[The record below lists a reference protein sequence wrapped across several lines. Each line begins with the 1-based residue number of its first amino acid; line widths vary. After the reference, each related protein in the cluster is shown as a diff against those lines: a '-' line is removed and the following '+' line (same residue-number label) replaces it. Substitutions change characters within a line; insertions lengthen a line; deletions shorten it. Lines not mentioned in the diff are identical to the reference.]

1 MKSLEPFRD
10 DIVVMS
16 GLAQVT
22 GRALGDGPGDHA
34 RATATWLTGVH
45 PYKTGGADFKLGIS
59 ADQIAAQE
67 FGKHTQLA
75 SLELALEQP
84 PLAGNCDSGYTC
96 AYMSMSWRS
105 ETSPLPGEINP
116 RMVFE
121 RLFGDGES
129 TEPTAR
135 MARLES
141 QKSVLDYVTA
151 SLTRLQGTL
160 GAGDKRKL
168 DEYLA
173 AVRDIE
179 RRIQRAEE
187 QNITMKLPHMERP
200 SSIPDDY
207 EEYCKLMMDLQV
219 IAWQTD
225 MTRVTSFTM
234 GRDGSNRAYREIGI
248 SDGHHS
254 ISHHQQ
260 DPERVEKLIKIDE
273 MHTQMFAYLVREAEE
288 HQRRRRIVARS
299 LAHRV
304 RQQLERVEHSH
315 ARRSADLD
323 GRQRE
328 WPGEGQ
334 SPSRV
339 SEGNAAEQPV
349 PEHVR
354 RRGRAR
360 REGLRR
366 QHGTAH
372 GSVGLGAPGAI
383 GAHGCDGCGNDANNG
398 SVRLLDHRS
407 LGKVVSRT
415 VIMGLALMLSAPV
428 LAQEQRSARARRGQ
442 AARSKD
448 RSHR

>member
-1 MKSLEPFRD
+1 
-10 DIVVMS
+10 MS

-67 FGKHTQLA
+67 FGKQTQLA

-151 SLTRLQGTL
+151 SLTRLQGSL

-187 QNITMKLPHMERP
+187 QNITMKLPAHGAAELDSGRLRGVLQADDGPAGHRLADRHDARHVVHDGPRRQQPRVPRNRHLRRP
-200 SSIPDDY
+200 S
-207 EEYCKLMMDLQV
+207 LDL
-219 IAWQTD
+219 A
-225 MTRVTSFTM
+225 SPA
-234 GRDGSNRAYREIGI
+234 GSG
-248 SDGHHS
+248 
-254 ISHHQQ
+254 
-260 DPERVEKLIKIDE
+260 
-273 MHTQMFAYLVREAEE
+273 
-288 HQRRRRIVARS
+288 
-299 LAHRV
+299 
-304 RQQLERVEHSH
+304 
-315 ARRSADLD
+315 
-323 GRQRE
+323 
-328 WPGEGQ
+328 
-334 SPSRV
+334 
-339 SEGNAAEQPV
+339 
-349 PEHVR
+349 
-354 RRGRAR
+354 AR
-360 REGLRR
+360 READ
-366 QHGTAH
+366 Q
-372 GSVGLGAPGAI
+372 
-383 GAHGCDGCGNDANNG
+383 
-398 SVRLLDHRS
+398 
-407 LGKVVSRT
+407 
-415 VIMGLALMLSAPV
+415 
-428 LAQEQRSARARRGQ
+428 
-442 AARSKD
+442 D
-448 RSHR
+448 R